1 MTVELHGA
9 GDLDRLRQLVR
20 DERRAIQRD
29 RYRVV
34 LLAAQRHAGEA
45 AEMTR
50 EQIAD
55 AVGRSRQFVDE
66 WVGRYRRGGIDRLH
80 ARKQPGNRP
89 SLTPEQQAAFKARL
103 LAGPAA
109 GTDGGVCT
117 LRGRDAQR
125 ILETDFGV
133 PLKLSAVYEWMHR
146 VGLSC
151 LKPRP
156 RHRKNDE
163 PIMNDWL
170 ERAPLLSSK

>member
-20 DERRAIQRD
+20 EEPKAIQRD

-34 LLAAQRHAGEA
+34 LLAAGPHAGEA
-45 AEMTR
+45 EMTR
-50 EQIAD
+50 RQIAD

-66 WVGRYRRGGIDRLH
+66 WVGRYRSGGVDRLQ

-89 SLTPEQQAAFKARL
+89 SLTPGQQAAFKARL

-109 GTDGGVCT
+109 DADGGVCT
-117 LRGRDAQR
+117 LRGKDAQR
-125 ILETDFGV
+125 ILDAEFGV
-133 PLKLSAVYEWMHR
+133 PLKLSAVYAWMHR

-156 RHRKNDE
+156 RHRKNDPAAMAE
-163 PIMNDWL
+163 WL
-170 ERAPLLSSK
+170 ERAPLLCSG

>member
-1 MTVELHGA
+1 MMVQLHGA

-20 DERRAIQRD
+20 EERKAVQRD

-34 LLAAQRHAGEA
+34 LLAAGRHAGE

-50 EQIAD
+50 EQIAG

-66 WVGRYRRGGIDRLH
+66 WVGRYRRGGVDRLH

-89 SLTPEQQAAFKARL
+89 SLTPGQQAAFKARL
-103 LAGPAA
+103 LAGPVAEA
-109 GTDGGVCT
+109 DGGVCA
-117 LRGRDAQR
+117 LRGKDAQR
-125 ILETDFGV
+125 ILEAEFNV

-163 PIMNDWL
+163 QVMNDWL

>member
-1 MTVELHGA
+1 MTVELHGSE
-9 GDLDRLRQLVR
+9 DLARLRRLVR
-20 DERRAIQRD
+20 DERKAVQRD

-34 LLAAQRHAGEA
+34 LLTARRHAGD

-50 EQIAD
+50 EQIAA

-66 WVGRYRRGGIDRLH
+66 WVGRYRAGGVDRLH

-89 SLTPEQQAAFKARL
+89 SLTPEQQAAFKKRL
-103 LAGPAA
+103 LAGPAVDA
-109 GTDGGVCT
+109 DGGVCT

-125 ILETDFGV
+125 ILDAEFGV

-163 PIMNDWL
+163 QAMNDWL
-170 ERAPLLSSK
+170 GRAPLLSGG

>member
-9 GDLDRLRQLVR
+9 ADLDRLHRLAR
-20 DERRAIQRD
+20 DERKAIQRD

-34 LLAAQRHAGEA
+34 LLAARRHAGEV
-45 AEMTR
+45 EMTR
-50 EQIAD
+50 EQIAA

-66 WVGRYRRGGIDRLH
+66 WVGRYRRGGVDRLH
-80 ARKQPGNRP
+80 ARKQRGNRP

-103 LAGPAA
+103 LAGADA
-109 GTDGGVCT
+109 DADGGVCA
-117 LRGRDAQR
+117 LRGKDAQR
-125 ILETDFGV
+125 ILGAEFGV

-156 RHRKNDE
+156 RHRKND
-163 PIMNDWL
+163 PAAMADWL